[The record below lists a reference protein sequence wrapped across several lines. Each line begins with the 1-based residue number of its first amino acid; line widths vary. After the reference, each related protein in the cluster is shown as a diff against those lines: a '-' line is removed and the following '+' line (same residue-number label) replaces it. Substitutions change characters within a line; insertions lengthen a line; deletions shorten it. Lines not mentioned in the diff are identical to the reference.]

1 MRNRVKIGGRLG
13 AFFFFIANN
22 LIETM
27 VGMKIDYDNQ
37 VIEFNVQYGNGKK
50 ISIHI
55 DSSGRITL
63 KVPKKTSEETIKSVV
78 ERNGKM
84 IVEKLQSLEAARE
97 TPKMIRAYEDE
108 GKFLYLGKYYSL
120 HELIETAEL
129 SEEQL
134 QLKLKKFYFSSCKK
148 LIGERITRYQTQLR
162 VKPKSIEI
170 VESRTKWGSCSSDKK
185 LTFNYRLAMAPVE
198 VIDYVIIH
206 ELCHLLHM
214 NHDRSFWRRV
224 GSLMPDYKEKEE
236 YLARYGRAMTL

>member
-1 MRNRVKIGGRLG
+1 
-13 AFFFFIANN
+13 
-22 LIETM
+22 
-27 VGMKIDYDNQ
+27 MKIDYDNQ

-134 QLKLKKFYFSSCKK
+134 QLKLKKFYSSSCKK

>member
-1 MRNRVKIGGRLG
+1 
-13 AFFFFIANN
+13 
-22 LIETM
+22 M
-27 VGMKIDYDNQ
+27 VGMKIEYDNQ

-63 KVPKKTSEETIKSVV
+63 KAPKKTSEETIKSVV
-78 ERNGKM
+78 ERHGKL
-84 IVEKLQSLEAARE
+84 IVEKLQSIEVNKE
-97 TPKMIRAYEDE
+97 TPKLKEYEDE

-120 HELIETAEL
+120 QELIETGDLNEEEL
-129 SEEQL
+129 K
-134 QLKLKKFYFSSCKK
+134 LKLKKFYFASCKK
-148 LIGERITRYQTQLR
+148 IVGERINRYQTQLR
-162 VKPKSIEI
+162 VKPKTIDI

-214 NHDRSFWRRV
+214 NHDRSFWRKV

>member
-1 MRNRVKIGGRLG
+1 
-13 AFFFFIANN
+13 
-22 LIETM
+22 M

-63 KVPKKTSEETIKSVV
+63 KAPKKTSEETIKSVV
-78 ERNGKM
+78 ERNGKL
-84 IVEKLQSLEAARE
+84 IVEKLQSIEANRE
-97 TPKMIRAYEDE
+97 TPKLKAYEDE

-120 HELIETAEL
+120 QELIETGDLNEEEL
-129 SEEQL
+129 K
-134 QLKLKKFYFSSCKK
+134 LKLKKFYFASCKK
-148 LIGERITRYQTQLR
+148 IVGERINKYQTQLR
-162 VKPKSIEI
+162 VKPKTIDI

>member
-1 MRNRVKIGGRLG
+1 
-13 AFFFFIANN
+13 
-22 LIETM
+22 M

-185 LTFNYRLAMAPVE
+185 LTFNYRLAMAPW

>member
-1 MRNRVKIGGRLG
+1 
-13 AFFFFIANN
+13 
-22 LIETM
+22 
-27 VGMKIDYDNQ
+27 MKIEYDNQ

-63 KVPKKTSEETIKSVV
+63 KAPKKTSEETIKSVV
-78 ERNGKM
+78 ERNGKL
-84 IVEKLQSLEAARE
+84 IVEKLQSIEANRE
-97 TPKMIRAYEDE
+97 TPKLKEYEEE
-108 GKFLYLGKYYSL
+108 GEFLYLGKYYSL
-120 HELIETAEL
+120 QELIETKDLNEEEL
-129 SEEQL
+129 K
-134 QLKLKKFYFSSCKK
+134 LKLKKFYFASCKK
-148 LIGERITRYQTQLR
+148 IVGERINKYQTQLR
-162 VKPKSIEI
+162 VKPKTIDI

-214 NHDRSFWRRV
+214 NHDRSFWRKV

>member
-1 MRNRVKIGGRLG
+1 
-13 AFFFFIANN
+13 
-22 LIETM
+22 M
-27 VGMKIDYDNQ
+27 VGMKIEYDNQ

-63 KVPKKTSEETIKSVV
+63 KAPKKTSEETIKSVV
-78 ERNGKM
+78 ERNGKL
-84 IVEKLQSLEAARE
+84 IVEKLQSIEANRE
-97 TPKMIRAYEDE
+97 TPKLKEYEEE
-108 GKFLYLGKYYSL
+108 GEFLYLGKYYSL
-120 HELIETAEL
+120 QELIETKDLNEEEL
-129 SEEQL
+129 K
-134 QLKLKKFYFSSCKK
+134 LKLKKFYFASCKK
-148 LIGERITRYQTQLR
+148 IVGERINKYQTQLR
-162 VKPKSIEI
+162 VKPKTIDI

-214 NHDRSFWRRV
+214 NHDRSFWRKV

>member
-1 MRNRVKIGGRLG
+1 MNHVKIGGRLN
-13 AFFFFIANN
+13 AFSFFFANN

-27 VGMKIDYDNQ
+27 VGMKIEYDNQ

-63 KVPKKTSEETIKSVV
+63 KAPKKTSEETIKSVV
-78 ERNGKM
+78 ERNGKL
-84 IVEKLQSLEAARE
+84 IVEKLQSIEANRE
-97 TPKMIRAYEDE
+97 TPKLKEYEDE

-120 HELIETAEL
+120 QELIETGDLNEEEL
-129 SEEQL
+129 K
-134 QLKLKKFYFSSCKK
+134 LKLKKFYFASCKK
-148 LIGERITRYQTQLR
+148 VVAERINKYQTQLR
-162 VKPKSIEI
+162 VKPKTIDI

-214 NHDRSFWRRV
+214 NHDRSFWRKV